1 LCHACTDMPDDSD
14 FAALL
19 NSETKGPRG
28 GAVLRLKRGQVV
40 DGTIV
45 QVTPEFVYV
54 DVGGPVE
61 ARVATESLLDSSGQ
75 PRVSPGDRLRA
86 LVLDARM
93 EAPVLGLEF
102 GRGRSVSA
110 SELQIAREAQ
120 MPVKGKVS
128 RALKGGLEVE
138 ISGWRAFCP
147 ASQIETSYVRDLAVY
162 EGQELEFLVLE
173 IRNAG
178 RDVVVSRRAL
188 LEAQQ
193 REAEADA
200 VRRLAVGQELDG
212 VVTALTRHGAVV
224 DLGGVEGFLHVSELA
239 NRYVRGPEEVLQV
252 DARIKV
258 TVLSIDSEGA
268 KRRIRLSLLPAT
280 DQPVQA
286 SKSDEILSATVVRA
300 VAGGLIVQT
309 ARGDGFVPVRELALA
324 PGADFRRA
332 FPPGR
337 ELQVVAIHNDVER
350 RRITFSVRG
359 VEAVEEHRNFE
370 AFGASNC
377 SSSPT
382 SLGSLGDILQKSLKD
397 QSGSRVPRQTK
408 RR

>member
-1 LCHACTDMPDDSD
+1 MPQDCD

-19 NSETKGPRG
+19 KSETEGPRG
-28 GAVLRLKRGQVV
+28 GAVRRLKRGQVV
-40 DGTIV
+40 DGTVV
-45 QVTPEFVYV
+45 QVTSEFVYV

-61 ARVATESLLDSSGQ
+61 ARVATDGLLDSSGQ

-93 EAPVLGLEF
+93 DAPVLGLEL
-102 GRGRSVSA
+102 GHGRSVSA
-110 SELQIAREAQ
+110 AELQIAHEAQ
-120 MPVKGKVS
+120 MPIKGKVS
-128 RALKGGLEVE
+128 RVLKGGLEVE

-147 ASQIETSYVRDLAVY
+147 ASQIDIGYVRDLSVY

-178 RDVVVSRRAL
+178 QDVVVSRRAL
-188 LEAQQ
+188 LEARQ
-193 REAEADA
+193 REAQAEAMG
-200 VRRLAVGQELDG
+200 RLAVGQELDG
-212 VVTALTRHGAVV
+212 VVRSLTRHGAVV

-268 KRRIRLSLLPAT
+268 KTRIRLSLLPAA
-280 DQPVQA
+280 DQPEQA
-286 SKSDEILSATVVRA
+286 PKNDEILAATVVRA

-309 ARGDGFVPVRELALA
+309 ARGDGFIPVRELALA

-337 ELQVVAIHNDVER
+337 ELQVVAIHNDVDR

-370 AFGASNC
+370 AFGASNR
-377 SSSPT
+377 SGAPT
-382 SLGSLGDILQKSLKD
+382 ALGSLGDIMQGSLTG
-397 QSGSRVPRQTK
+397 QAASRAPRRPK